1 MAHESTPLLKA
12 TPLFAVFDR
21 LDFDFWPSLLDVYT
35 LNLKGV
41 NLSSKTTYIYSAKRT
56 PVGAFNGALSGFSAP
71 QLGAIAI
78 KAAMETSGFNSDQI
92 QECLMGQVLPAG
104 AGQAPARQSWIGAGG
119 ATSTGCMTINK
130 VCGSGLKAVMLADDS
145 IRLGR
150 SQAVMC
156 GGQESMSQAPYLL
169 PQAHNGYRM
178 GNGQV
183 IDSMVHDGLWDPYN
197 NWHMG
202 NAAEL
207 CVKEYKF
214 TREEQDQFAENSY
227 KKAQAAQ
234 GQGVFAEELV
244 KVELTSRGTTT
255 TVDTDEEPGKARFD
269 KIPTLRPAF
278 EKDGTITAANASKI
292 NDGAAALVLGNEDF
306 KGTHKPLARI
316 LAQATFAQDPKWFT
330 TAPVGAIKKA
340 LENAKLSVNDID
352 LWEINEAFSAVT
364 MAAQRDLKIADEKVN
379 VYGGAVAI
387 GHPIGASGARIF
399 TTLLHALNSK
409 DKQLGL
415 ATLCIG
421 GGEAVAVIVER
432 V

>member
-1 MAHESTPLLKA
+1 M
-12 TPLFAVFDR
+12 
-21 LDFDFWPSLLDVYT
+21 
-35 LNLKGV
+35 
-41 NLSSKTTYIYSAKRT
+41 SSKTSYIYSAKRT
-56 PVGAFNGALSGFSAP
+56 PVGAFNGSLSSFSAP

-78 KAAMETSGFNSDQI
+78 KAAIESSGLSFDQI
-92 QECLMGQVLPAG
+92 QECIMGQVLPAG

-119 ATSTGCMTINK
+119 AISTECLTINK

-150 SQAVMC
+150 SQAVVC

-169 PQAHNGYRM
+169 PQARNGYRM

-207 CVKEYKF
+207 CVKEYKY

-234 GQGVFAEELV
+234 SQGAFANEIT
-244 KVELTSRGTTT
+244 KVESTSRGVTT

-292 NDGAAALVLGNEDF
+292 NDGAAALIVGSEDL
-306 KGTHKPLARI
+306 KGTASAPLAKI
-316 LAQATFAQDPKWFT
+316 VAQATFAQDPKWFT

-340 LENAKLSVNDID
+340 LATAKLSVDDID
-352 LWEINEAFSAVT
+352 LWEINEAFSVVT
-364 MAAQRDLKIADEKVN
+364 MAAQRELKIPDEKVN
-379 VYGGAVAI
+379 VFGGAVAI

-399 TTLLHALNSK
+399 TTLLHSLHTQN
-409 DKQLGL
+409 KQFGL